1 MLSTLALRSD
11 IKPENLLCSIVDGR
25 EVVKLA
31 DFGSAVQLD
40 HTGTASVDPVA
51 QGTTLYS
58 PPEVLNGLSYSC
70 AADI

>member
-1 MLSTLALRSD
+1 MLCTV
-11 IKPENLLCSIVDGR
+11 VDGV

-70 AADI
+70 AADIWAAGITA